1 MTPRRAVS
9 VILASTIYLAY
20 TELEPTRSPSRDL
33 QALSLVQML
42 VGKAFPSAQNFDPD
56 ELSFRIEVEDDLARR
71 SSASTRRSILGV
83 DR

>member
-1 MTPRRAVS
+1 MRSNGDARVL
-9 VILASTIYLAY
+9 VV
-20 TELEPTRSPSRDL
+20 EPTERI
-33 QALSLVQML
+33 A
-42 VGKAFPSAQNFDPD
+42 PSAQNFDPD

>member
-1 MTPRRAVS
+1 
-9 VILASTIYLAY
+9 
-20 TELEPTRSPSRDL
+20 
-33 QALSLVQML
+33 ML

-56 ELSFRIEVEDDLARR
+56 EPSFRIEVEDDLARR

>member
-1 MTPRRAVS
+1 MRLAIGRVYAVINRNALVGAPHCRRT
-9 VILASTIYLAY
+9 LGK
-20 TELEPTRSPSRDL
+20 DL

-42 VGKAFPSAQNFDPD
+42 VGEGFPSAQNFDPD